1 MWHRPSSDRDRT
13 RLGVAVL
20 MGARS
25 DSGDAVKG
33 TPRGGIIVE
42 MLVRDLRSTFATLAV
57 VFAVLAVVTAFLALR
72 SSADDRPGAWFFTG
86 FEVAGAG
93 LMWGLWWVVRRWE
106 RRRRAGQER
115 GDGR

>member
-1 MWHRPSSDRDRT
+1 
-13 RLGVAVL
+13 

-25 DSGDAVKG
+25 DSGGTAKG

-72 SSADDRPGAWFFTG
+72 SSADDRPGAWLFTG

-106 RRRRAGQER
+106 RRRRVALVPTPTRWTGP
-115 GDGR
+115 